1 MKDSNSAFD
10 EVFIRISLQN
20 REFSL
25 IIVYVGSAK
34 ASRVGHDPV
43 YGRHAGVRERTN
55 CRRLVFFLFFSFQ
68 KTISEQAGMVKR
80 KMRRFLQRALIDSIK
95 KMRF

>member
-1 MKDSNSAFD
+1 MKEPNRTFD
-10 EVFIRISLQN
+10 EHFMRISLQN

-55 CRRLVFFLFFSFQ
+55 CRRLVFFLFFLFQ
-68 KTISEQAGMVKR
+68 KNYIGTGRNGQEENAPFPTARSDRQY
-80 KMRRFLQRALIDSIK
+80 
-95 KMRF
+95 